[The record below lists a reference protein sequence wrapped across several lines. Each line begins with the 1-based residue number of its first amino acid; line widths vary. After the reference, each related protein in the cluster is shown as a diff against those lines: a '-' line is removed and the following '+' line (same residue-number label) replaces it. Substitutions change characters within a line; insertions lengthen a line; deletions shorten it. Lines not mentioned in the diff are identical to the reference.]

1 MVWSGRHER
10 EEHSDEDRGQKS
22 SEDQQE
28 DVVDRD
34 QQEDV
39 VDRPESMPTQTSITI
54 SEEKSKSNMEDR
66 TRGSHRLS
74 TAVGKRM
81 STMADVSKKTLHK
94 LNSTVTGAIDSYN
107 GEEWTWVDTKRYL
120 VVSTL
125 ICMVILHPTLTRQ
138 SLFLF
143 MCVPINERIVIP
155 GIDTTPLIQSLSF
168 LRKDVQLECYTEQH
182 WTYAILLGLPGVIC
196 YVIGTPVVTF
206 YVLYQR
212 KHKLTIKGPAGDECR
227 KTYGFIYRGYS
238 IYYWEVVIMSRKISM
253 VIVAVFGLRASV
265 QTQAL
270 MSLFV
275 VLMAGAAHI
284 YAKPFDVPILDRLE
298 LYSLVTAFVTLY
310 FGMFFF
316 TSDVEESPFFLAII
330 TIVIMSTNFAFILY
344 WSIAVYHALC
354 EEVVFFARFHVSV
367 SICYHRCTH
376 KCCRSCRCTKRYKTC
391 IKKWRKHHSNKR
403 KATDSDFIDDS
414 SSDSDSDSDSDSE
427 VQVRRRT
434 KDHTVW
440 ASMAGDGVER
450 ENLDS
455 IHKRRKKQLHGRR
468 KSGKRAL
475 EMVTVRRRDSY
486 TQAKSKLDNDTH
498 SSELEAQI
506 RANKAASIFHL
517 LGVTHHDSTKNLK
530 MLPAPN
536 FPAPE
541 TVPGVPLP
549 PPLPGPPGRFQTNP
563 VVQSRWK
570 NAMKT
575 LNKKQN
581 QNQKKRKGRQHKIKQ
596 DNKPATLE
604 LIEINKT
611 SPPGND
617 SKETV
622 ELANALG
629 VPPGNLQSNPMKVK
643 AGEERK
649 EHLHESPVELS
660 LSSSSSSSSS
670 SPSPSPRLAKKSGAS
685 HWASARANIRGL
697 TLFSQ
702 QSTRPEELKKTPSMS
717 KMQVKRKSRE
727 ERLAMMRTSRKSSI
741 GEIYEASSPASR
753 DSSDDTADQIHINP
767 LLQGRSDF
775 NERMSRHVRQQKQ
788 QEKGHDGEYKKDD
801 NKKKEKEIR

>member
-1 MVWSGRHER
+1 
-10 EEHSDEDRGQKS
+10 
-22 SEDQQE
+22 
-28 DVVDRD
+28 
-34 QQEDV
+34 
-39 VDRPESMPTQTSITI
+39 
-54 SEEKSKSNMEDR
+54 
-66 TRGSHRLS
+66 
-74 TAVGKRM
+74 
-81 STMADVSKKTLHK
+81 
-94 LNSTVTGAIDSYN
+94 
-107 GEEWTWVDTKRYL
+107 
-120 VVSTL
+120 
-125 ICMVILHPTLTRQ
+125 
-138 SLFLF
+138 
-143 MCVPINERIVIP
+143 
-155 GIDTTPLIQSLSF
+155 
-168 LRKDVQLECYTEQH
+168 
-182 WTYAILLGLPGVIC
+182 
-196 YVIGTPVVTF
+196 
-206 YVLYQR
+206 
-212 KHKLTIKGPAGDECR
+212 
-227 KTYGFIYRGYS
+227 
-238 IYYWEVVIMSRKISM
+238 MSRKISM

-284 YAKPFDVPILDRLE
+284 YAKPFDVQILDRLE
-298 LYSLVTAFVTLY
+298 LYSLLTAFITLY

-330 TIVIMSTNFAFILY
+330 TIVIMCTNFAFILY

-354 EEVVFFARFHVSV
+354 EEVVLFARFHVSV
-367 SICYHRCTH
+367 SICCYRCTH
-376 KCCRSCRCTKRYKTC
+376 KCCQSCQSTKRYKTC

-403 KATDSDFIDDS
+403 NATDSDFISDS
-414 SSDSDSDSDSDSE
+414 SSDSDSDSE

-450 ENLDS
+450 ENLDN

-475 EMVTVRRRDSY
+475 EMATIRRRDSY
-486 TQAKSKLDNDTH
+486 TQAKSKLDNDIH

-506 RANKAASIFHL
+506 RANKGASIFQL
-517 LGVTHHDSTKNLK
+517 LGVSHNDSTKNLK

-549 PPLPGPPGRFQTNP
+549 PPLPGPPGRFQ
-563 VVQSRWK
+563 
-570 NAMKT
+570 
-575 LNKKQN
+575 
-581 QNQKKRKGRQHKIKQ
+581 NQKKRKGRQHKIKQ
-596 DNKPATLE
+596 DNKPTLE

-617 SKETV
+617 SKQTV
-622 ELANALG
+622 ELAHALG
-629 VPPGNLQSNPMKVK
+629 VPPGNLQRNPMKVK
-643 AGEERK
+643 TGEDRK
-649 EHLHESPVELS
+649 EHLHKPLVELS
-660 LSSSSSSSSS
+660 LSSSAS
-670 SPSPSPRLAKKSGAS
+670 SPSPRLAKKNGAS
-685 HWASARANIRGL
+685 QWVSVRAKIRGL

-753 DSSDDTADQIHINP
+753 DSSDDTPDQIHINP

-775 NERMSRHVRQQKQ
+775 SERMSRQVRQQKQ

-801 NKKKEKEIR
+801 NKQKE